1 MLTIADYEPGELPPI
16 EDNTDSEMI
25 KDIIDENDL
34 EIQEEVLEPVVEEV
48 LVIIPEDNL
57 VSEKEEFLKM
67 KAMS

>member
-16 EDNTDSEMI
+16 DDNTNLEMI